1 MKIGTTSRAALFVL
15 VPAIATRATP
25 IVVLP
30 THTRLLSGRPLR
42 SIGTNRRP
50 CENATAIHTV
60 TLFQTKK
67 TKAATASAIH
77 VRGDPRATWS
87 RPVSLV
93 ITPNTT
99 PASRHPVAADVALKT
114 TFTRGRRA
122 SRWAVPIASGATS
135 RSHGD
140 GSTTRPTMTADS
152 DQVNE
157 YLSWPKR
164 MCRTAMSPKAK
175 PVEASASFHVAG
187 TCAKR
192 WG

>member
-1 MKIGTTSRAALFVL
+1 MKIGTTSRTALFVL
-15 VPAIATRATP
+15 VPAMATRATP

-114 TFTRGRRA
+114 TFTRGRGA
-122 SRWAVPIASGATS
+122 SLGYPLLLEGITQYGPATGA
-135 RSHGD
+135 H
-140 GSTTRPTMTADS
+140 A
-152 DQVNE
+152 
-157 YLSWPKR
+157 
-164 MCRTAMSPKAK
+164 
-175 PVEASASFHVAG
+175 ASAPV
-187 TCAKR
+187 
-192 WG
+192 